1 MDMHHLPT
9 LISDLGIILTA
20 AGVTTLIFKRLK
32 QPVVLGYILAGF
44 LISSYVPIFPSI
56 TDVENI
62 KVWAEIGIIFLLFG
76 LGLEF
81 SFKKL
86 ASVGAPASIT
96 AVIEVAVMS
105 FLGFATG
112 KLFGWS
118 TMDSIFLGG
127 ILSISSTTIIIRAFE
142 EVGVKGRGFVSLV
155 FGVLIVEDLV
165 AILLLVLL
173 STIAISQNVQGLEI
187 AYAMAKL
194 VFFLTLWF
202 ISGIFILPTALN
214 RMRPYLTQET
224 LLITSLS
231 LCFLMV
237 ILATK
242 AGFSPAL
249 GAFIMGSLLAETADG
264 KRIEHLVTSVK
275 DLFAA
280 IFFISVGML
289 IDPKILVEFAIP
301 IVVITLITI
310 FGKAFSTGLGVLLS
324 GRSLRHA
331 VQSGLSLAQIGEFS
345 FIIAVLGVNLKVTS
359 DFLYP
364 VAVGVSAVTTFTTPY
379 LIRYADPIFHFI
391 ESKLPPQWKQL
402 LSGQS
407 AAQRHSVSSEWKVI
421 LKTSSMTIIANA
433 VLMIAIFL
441 GIKIY
446 CVPLLKEHL
455 EKPEAAHPIGLLV
468 SLLLSA
474 PFFWAMVRGNRRA
487 NQTTPATNS
496 AGRLAFMTSTIA
508 RWFLA
513 VLLLAILSTQF
524 IALRF
529 AIFIFIGL
537 SLALLFMFSRE
548 LEGVYEKLEGRFFKN
563 LDGPTDP
570 TLDSMPPLAPWDA
583 HLVALEVDPHSEFVG
598 RTLEQLRIREQFG
611 VTIALIE
618 RGSKKLPAPGRNAMI
633 FPYDKIF
640 VIGNDDQ
647 ILKLRNKVEN
657 LLNGH
662 QDHHGHEPH
671 EEFNYVLFPYF
682 VAPDSPFS
690 GKTIRDSGVREKSH
704 GLIVGIERDGQRILN
719 PDSAIIITAS
729 DTLWIVGEK
738 AALGTI

>member
-1 MDMHHLPT
+1 MHHLPT

-20 AGVTTLIFKRLK
+20 AGVVTLLFKRFR

-44 LISSYVPIFPSI
+44 LVSSYVPIFPTI
-56 TDVENI
+56 TDSENI

-86 ASVGAPASIT
+86 ADVGAPASIT
-96 AVIEVAVMS
+96 AIIEVTVMS
-105 FLGFATG
+105 LLGFLTG
-112 KLFGWS
+112 KAFGWS

-202 ISGIFILPTALN
+202 IAGIFMLPTALN
-214 RMRPYLTQET
+214 RLRPYLTQET
-224 LLITSLS
+224 LLIISLS

-249 GAFIMGSLLAETADG
+249 GAFIMGSLLAETAEA
-264 KRIEHLVTSVK
+264 KRIEHLVSSVK

-280 IFFISVGML
+280 IFFVSVGML
-289 IDPKILVEFAIP
+289 IDPTILLEYAFP
-301 IVVITLITI
+301 ILVITLITI
-310 FGKAFSTGLGVLLS
+310 FGKALSTAIGVMLS

-345 FIIAVLGVNLKVTS
+345 FIIAVLGLNLKVTS

-379 LIRYADPIFHFI
+379 LIRSADPFYKWLD
-391 ESKLPPQWKQL
+391 SKLSPHWKQL
-402 LSGQS
+402 LSGHTS
-407 AAQRHSVSSEWKVI
+407 PRNSVTSEWKII
-421 LKTSSMTIIANA
+421 LKNSSMTIIANA

-441 GIKIY
+441 GIKLY
-446 CVPLLKEHL
+446 VVPLLRLHL
-455 EKPEAAHPIGLLV
+455 EKPQAANPIGLLTA
-468 SLLLSA
+468 LLLSA
-474 PFFWAMVRGNRRA
+474 PFFWAMVRSNRKNAENSSNYSSNA
-487 NQTTPATNS
+487 NRFATIT
-496 AGRLAFMTSTIA
+496 ATVI

-513 VLLLAILSTQF
+513 ILLLAILSTQF

-529 AIFIFIGL
+529 AIFIFVGL

-548 LEGVYEKLEGRFFKN
+548 LEGLYEKLEGRFFKN

-570 TLDSMPPLAPWDA
+570 SLVAMPPLAPWDA
-583 HLVALEVDPHSEFVG
+583 HLVAFEVDPHSEFVG
-598 RTLEQLRIREQFG
+598 RTLEQLKIREQFG

-618 RGSKKLPAPGRNAMI
+618 RGHKKIQAPGRNSMV

-640 VIGNDDQ
+640 VIGTDEQ
-647 ILKLRNKVEN
+647 ILQFKNKAEN
-657 LLNGH
+657 LTNGAKT
-662 QDHHGHEPH
+662 HHKHSPP
-671 EEFNYVLFPYF
+671 EEFNYVLVPYF
-682 VAPDSPFS
+682 VAPDSPFC
-690 GKTIRDSGVREKSH
+690 GKSIRDSGVREKSH
-704 GLIVGIERDGQRILN
+704 GLIVGVERDGHRILN
-719 PDSAIIITAS
+719 PDSSMTIAAS

-738 AALGTI
+738 TALGAI

>member
-1 MDMHHLPT
+1 MHHLPT

-20 AGVTTLIFKRLK
+20 AGVVTLLFKRLK

-44 LISSYVPIFPSI
+44 LISSYVPLFPSI

-96 AVIEVAVMS
+96 AVIEVAMMS
-105 FLGFATG
+105 LLGFLTG
-112 KLFGWS
+112 KAFGWS

-214 RMRPYLTQET
+214 RMRPHLTQET
-224 LLITSLS
+224 LLILSLG

-264 KRIEHLVTSVK
+264 KRIEHLVGSVK

-280 IFFISVGML
+280 IFFVSVGML
-289 IDPKILVEFAIP
+289 IDPKILVEYAIP

-310 FGKAFSTGLGVLLS
+310 FGKAFSSGLGVLLS

-379 LIRYADPIFHFI
+379 LIRYADSIFHFI
-391 ESKLPPQWKQL
+391 DVKLPPQWKKL

-407 AAQRHSVSSEWKVI
+407 PGQRHSVTSEWKII
-421 LKTSSMTIIANA
+421 LKNSSMTIVANA

-441 GIKIY
+441 GIKLY

-455 EKPEAAHPIGLLV
+455 DKPEAAQPIGLLV
-468 SLLLSA
+468 ALLLSA
-474 PFFWAMVRGNRRA
+474 PFFWAMVRSTRMTKR
-487 NQTTPATNS
+487 TKSS
-496 AGRLAFMTSTIA
+496 ADRIAIAMSTVA

-513 VLLLAILSTQF
+513 ILLLAILSTQF

-537 SLALLFMFSRE
+537 SFALLFMFSRE

-570 TLDSMPPLAPWDA
+570 SLASMPPLAPWDA
-583 HLVALEVDPHSEFVG
+583 HLVALEVDPHSDFVG
-598 RTLEQLRIREQFG
+598 KTLEQLKIREQFG
-611 VTIALIE
+611 VTVALIE
-618 RGSKKLPAPGRNAMI
+618 RGSKRIPAPGRYTMV

-640 VIGNDDQ
+640 VIGTDEQ
-647 ILKLRNKVEN
+647 ILQFRNKAEN
-657 LLNGH
+657 LVNG
-662 QDHHGHEPH
+662 QKDHHKTTPQ
-671 EEFNYVLFPYF
+671 EEFNYVLVPHF
-682 VAPDSPFS
+682 VAPDSPFCN
-690 GKTIRDSGVREKSH
+690 KTIRDSGVREKSH
-704 GLIVGIERDGQRILN
+704 GLIVGVERDGQRILN
-719 PDSAIIITAS
+719 PDSSMIITKS

-738 AALGTI
+738 NALGSIQER

>member
-1 MDMHHLPT
+1 MHHLPT

-20 AGVTTLIFKRLK
+20 AGVVTLIFKRLK

-44 LISSYVPIFPSI
+44 LVSSYVPLFPSI

-96 AVIEVAVMS
+96 AIIEVAVMS
-105 FLGFATG
+105 LLGFLTG
-112 KLFGWS
+112 KAFGWS

-214 RMRPYLTQET
+214 RMRPHLTQET
-224 LLITSLS
+224 LLIISLS

-264 KRIEHLVTSVK
+264 KRIEHLVMSVK

-280 IFFISVGML
+280 IFFVSVGML

-310 FGKAFSTGLGVLLS
+310 FGKAFSTALGVLLS

-402 LSGQS
+402 LGGQS
-407 AAQRHSVSSEWKVI
+407 AAQRHSVSAEWKVI
-421 LKTSSMTIIANA
+421 LKTSSMTIVANA

-446 CVPLLKEHL
+446 CVPLLREYL
-455 EKPEAAHPIGLLV
+455 EKPEAANPIGLLV
-468 SLLLSA
+468 ALLLSA
-474 PFFWAMVRGNRRA
+474 PFFWAMIRSNRKPSAPSSTTNLSA
-487 NQTTPATNS
+487 NRMATI
-496 AGRLAFMTSTIA
+496 TSTVA

-513 VLLLAILSTQF
+513 VFILAILSTQF
-524 IALRF
+524 IAIRF

-570 TLDSMPPLAPWDA
+570 ALASMPPLAPWDA
-583 HLVALEVDPHSEFVG
+583 HLVALEVDPHSDFVG
-598 RTLEQLRIREQFG
+598 KTLEQLKIREQFG

-618 RGSKKLPAPGRNAMI
+618 RGHKKLAAPGRNAMV

-640 VIGNDDQ
+640 VIGNDEQ
-647 ILKLRNKVEN
+647 ILKFKTKAEN
-657 LLNGH
+657 N
-662 QDHHGHEPH
+662 HHDSHAHASH

-682 VAPDSPFS
+682 VAPDSPFT

-704 GLIVGIERDGQRILN
+704 GLIVGVERDGHRILN
-719 PDSAIIITAS
+719 PDSSMIITAS

-738 AALGTI
+738 AAMGTI